1 MGVDNIAATMIVV
14 SAESGVNFE
23 NVITIGRQKNYIR
36 NPLRK
41 KICSMKNFN
50 DNCLAENYIESFLL
64 EIGAGTVDSL
74 DASDYEGASVL
85 QDLNL
90 PIPPE
95 LKDKYTFVI
104 DSGTMEH
111 VLNVPLGMENIRRM
125 TAPGGHVLMVSPANN
140 WLGHGFYQF
149 SPELFFRS
157 FGPENGFQVERC
169 LVAFEGFFSLKFYS
183 IPDPQV
189 LGRRWHISAK
199 KRTSLIVLAR
209 KTGDHS
215 DGIVQQSDYAS
226 TWKGQSSPTKSKRL
240 YDQSPLVLQ
249 TLIDRFLRPLIYEA
263 RNRRVMKEAKFTWR
277 DGRIGMLDHYYG
289 NIGDYERK

>member
-1 MGVDNIAATMIVV
+1 MGVDNIAAAMILV
-14 SAESGVNFE
+14 SEASGVNFE
-23 NVITIGRQKNYIR
+23 NVITIGRQKNYIK

-41 KICSMKNFN
+41 KICSIKNFN
-50 DNCLAENYIESFLL
+50 EICLEEAYIESFLL
-64 EIGAGTVDSL
+64 EIGAGRVDSL
-74 DASDYEGASVL
+74 DASDYEGVSVL

-95 LKDKYTFVI
+95 LKDRYSFVI

-111 VLNVPLGMENIRRM
+111 ILNVPAGLENIRRM

-169 LVAFEGFFSLKFYS
+169 FVAFDGFFSLKFYS

-209 KTGDHS
+209 KTGDSS

-226 TWKGQSSPTKSKRL
+226 AWEGKALPKMSTHILNK
-240 YDQSPLVLQ
+240 SPLIVQ
-249 TLIDRFLRPLIYEA
+249 ILINRFLRPLVYEM
-263 RNRRVMKEAKFTWR
+263 RNRRVMKEVKITWR
-277 DGRIGMLDHYYG
+277 GGKIRMVDHYYG
-289 NIGDYERK
+289 NIGDTG